1 MEYLPDITHLHYL
14 GLFVLLIAGGIGLP
28 FPEDATLILC
38 GVLISAGDIKAIPAI
53 LTVYAGL
60 LCGDTILYHVGKK
73 FGRKVVTHKWF
84 HRVLS
89 PEKLERVEARYI
101 KHSVLAILVG
111 RHVAGF
117 RAQLFLVSGILRMD
131 YWKFILTDAVSAM
144 FTLALMVG
152 IGYKGGEELP
162 IIRGH
167 IKAVGHVVLLAA
179 VAAGALYLLYSY
191 FRRRRARASG
201 NGS

>member
-1 MEYLPDITHLHYL
+1 MEYLPDISHLHYL
-14 GLFVLLIAGGIGLP
+14 GLFVLLIAGGVGLP

-38 GVLISAGDIKAIPAI
+38 GVLISAGDVKFLPAI

-60 LCGDTILYHVGKK
+60 LCGDTILYHFGKK

-84 HRVLS
+84 HRVLP
-89 PEKLERVEARYI
+89 PEKLEKVEKRYI
-101 KHSVLAILVG
+101 KHSVLTILIG

-131 YWKFILTDAVSAM
+131 YWKFILTDAVSAI
-144 FTLALMVG
+144 FTMALMVG

-162 IIRGH
+162 AIREH
-167 IKAVGHVVLLAA
+167 IRVVGHVVLIVA
-179 VAAGALYLLYSY
+179 VAVGAVYLVYRYIAKKNKKPNNL
-191 FRRRRARASG
+191 
-201 NGS
+201 

>member
-14 GLFVLLIAGGIGLP
+14 GLFILLIAGGIGLP

-60 LCGDTILYHVGKK
+60 LCGDTILYHFGKK

-89 PEKLERVEARYI
+89 PEKLEKVEKRFI
-101 KHSVLAILVG
+101 KHSVLAILIG
-111 RHVAGF
+111 RHVMGF
-117 RAQLFLVSGILRMD
+117 RAQLFLVSGILRMP
-131 YWKFILTDAVSAM
+131 YWRFILTDAVSAV
-144 FTLALMVG
+144 FTMALMVG

-162 IIRGH
+162 EIREHLRVAGRT
-167 IKAVGHVVLLAA
+167 VLLAA

-191 FRRRRARASG
+191 FKRRRARAARKDD
-201 NGS
+201 